1 MSKAPTED
9 TPQHIA
15 IIMDGNGRWAEA
27 RGQERIEGH
36 RAGLESVRAVVRAA
50 GDLGVQYLTLY
61 AFSIENWNR
70 PRREVG
76 ELMQLLEH
84 YLEVEIDE
92 VMEKGIRVL
101 SIGRLDRLPPSTREA
116 VEKAVERTRDNREM
130 TLVFALSYGG
140 RAEIVDAARKLMRD
154 AEMGKIAPEDLD
166 EKSFAAY
173 LYAPEIP
180 DPDLLIRTGAESRV
194 SNFLL
199 WQIAYSEILTLDL
212 MWPDFREEHL
222 YDAIR
227 EFERRERRFGMTSAQ
242 VSVADADADADAEA
256 TRGDGGD
263 SA

>member
-1 MSKAPTED
+1 MRKERKEG
-9 TPQHIA
+9 TPRHIA

-27 RGQERIEGH
+27 QGQERNAGH

-50 GDLGVQYLTLY
+50 GDIGLDFLTLY

-70 PRREVG
+70 PRKEVG
-76 ELMQLLEH
+76 ELMRLLER

-101 SIGRLDRLPPSTREA
+101 SIGRLDRLPPSTRAA
-116 VEKAVERTRDNREM
+116 VEQAVERTRDNKEM

-173 LYAPEIP
+173 LYEPEVP

-199 WQIAYSEILTLDL
+199 WQIAYAEIYTTPL
-212 MWPDFREEHL
+212 MWPDFGEEDLRE
-222 YDAIR
+222 AVR
-227 EFERRERRFGMTSAQ
+227 EYQTRERRFGLTSEQ
-242 VSVADADADADAEA
+242 VAIPDKHDDSDE
-256 TRGDGGD
+256 GEGGT
-263 SA
+263 A